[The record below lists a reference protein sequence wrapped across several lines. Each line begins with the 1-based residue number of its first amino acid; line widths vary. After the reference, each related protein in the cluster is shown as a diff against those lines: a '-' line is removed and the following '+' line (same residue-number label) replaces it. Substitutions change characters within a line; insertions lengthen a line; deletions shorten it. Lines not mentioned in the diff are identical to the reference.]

1 MTRFCPAAAAASI
14 AEDGKDDDDDDDN
27 AALDAPPEINSGSR
41 CI

>member
-14 AEDGKDDDDDDDN
+14 AEDGKDDDDDDN